1 MLKLTKKEQLIWDL
15 CSKIQHKKA
24 PLKVDVWMR
33 LEQQIQISAQPQKI
47 ETYKIPIFKRTLLP
61 RIITAFFITIL
72 ISIPTIKM
80 LNTVNIYSGY
90 GEETKIIS
98 LNDGTKVHLN
108 AGTTLSY
115 SKNFNSTNRT
125 VALSGEAYFEVEKG
139 SSPFIISTDL
149 AKVTVLGTKFNVRSR
164 EDGLEIGVNEG
175 KVKIENKTKSIDLK
189 KGEQVDIIIDQPKI
203 LSVSEISNFY
213 PGWKNNKLICD
224 NSSLEKICKELER
237 RYDAKIKFQNN
248 LQKKTNISGII
259 DLSPNDLDSVL
270 SSISLL
276 SKRKFKLQGDS
287 FILL

>member
-1 MLKLTKKEQLIWDL
+1 MLKLTKKEKLIWDL
-15 CSKIQHKKA
+15 CSKIEYKKA
-24 PLKVDVWMR
+24 PSKQDVWMR
-33 LEQQIQISAQPQKI
+33 LEQQIEISAQPQKI
-47 ETYKIPIFKRTLLP
+47 KTYKIPIFKRTLLS

-72 ISIPTIKM
+72 ISIPTLKM
-80 LNTVNIYSGY
+80 LNTVNIHSSY
-90 GEETKIIS
+90 GHKTKTVS

-115 SKNFNSTNRT
+115 SKNFNSTSREVTLN
-125 VALSGEAYFEVEKG
+125 GEAYFEVEKG

-164 EDGLEIGVNEG
+164 EDGFEIGVNEG

-189 KGEQVDIIIDQPKI
+189 KGEQVDISIDQPKI
-203 LSVSEISNFY
+203 ISVSKVSNFY

-237 RYDAKIKFQNN
+237 RYDIKIQFQDN
-248 LQKKTNISGII
+248 LQKNTTISGII
-259 DLSPNDLDSVL
+259 DLSPNNLDSVL

-276 SKRKFKLQGDS
+276 SKRKFKLQGGS
-287 FILL
+287 YILL

>member
-1 MLKLTKKEQLIWDL
+1 MLKLTKKEKLIWDL
-15 CSKIQHKKA
+15 CSKIEYKKA
-24 PLKVDVWMR
+24 PSKQDVWMR
-33 LEQQIQISAQPQKI
+33 LEQQIEISSQPQKI
-47 ETYKIPIFKRTLLP
+47 KTYKIPIFKRTLLP
-61 RIITAFFITIL
+61 RLITAFFITIL

-80 LNTVNIYSGY
+80 LNTVNIYSSY
-90 GEETKIIS
+90 GHKTKTFS

-115 SKNFNSTNRT
+115 SKNFNSTSREVTLN
-125 VALSGEAYFEVEKG
+125 GEAYFEVEKG
-139 SSPFIISTDL
+139 SSPFIILTDL

-164 EDGLEIGVNEG
+164 EDGFEIGVNEG

-189 KGEQVDIIIDQPKI
+189 KGEQVDISIDQPKI
-203 LSVSEISNFY
+203 ISISKVSNFY

-237 RYDAKIKFQNN
+237 RYDIKIQFQDN
-248 LQKKTNISGII
+248 LQKNTTISGII
-259 DLSPNDLDSVL
+259 DLNPNNLDSVL

-287 FILL
+287 YILL

>member
-1 MLKLTKKEQLIWDL
+1 MLKLTKKEKLIWDL
-15 CSKIQHKKA
+15 CSKIEHKKA
-24 PLKVDVWMR
+24 PSKQDVWMR
-33 LEQQIQISAQPQKI
+33 LEQQIEISAQPQKI
-47 ETYKIPIFKRTLLP
+47 KTYKIPIFKRTLLP
-61 RIITAFFITIL
+61 RLITAFFITIL

-80 LNTVNIYSGY
+80 LNTVNIHASY
-90 GEETKIIS
+90 GHKTKTVS

-115 SKNFNSTNRT
+115 PKNFDSTSREVTLN
-125 VALSGEAYFEVEKG
+125 GEAYFEVEKG

-164 EDGLEIGVNEG
+164 EDGFEIGVNEG

-189 KGEQVDIIIDQPKI
+189 KGEQVDISIDQPKI
-203 LSVSEISNFY
+203 ISVSKVSNFY

-237 RYDAKIKFQNN
+237 RYDIKIQFQDN
-248 LQKKTNISGII
+248 LQKNTTISGII
-259 DLSPNDLDSVL
+259 DLSPNNLDSVL

-287 FILL
+287 YILL

>member
-1 MLKLTKKEQLIWDL
+1 MIWDL
-15 CSKIQHKKA
+15 CSKIERKKA
-24 PLKVDVWMR
+24 PSKQDVWMR
-33 LEQQIQISAQPQKI
+33 LEQQIEISAQPKKI
-47 ETYKIPIFKRTLLP
+47 KTYKIPIFKRTLLP
-61 RIITAFFITIL
+61 RLITAFFILIL

-80 LNTVNIYSGY
+80 LNTVNINSGY
-90 GEETKIIS
+90 GQKTKTVS

-108 AGTTLSY
+108 AGTRLSY
-115 SKNFNSTNRT
+115 SKKFNSTKREVTLN
-125 VALSGEAYFEVEKG
+125 GEAYFEVEKG

-164 EDGLEIGVNEG
+164 EDGFEIGVNEG

-189 KGEQVDIIIDQPKI
+189 KGEQVDISIDQPKI
-203 LSVSEISNFY
+203 LSVSKVSNFY

-237 RYDAKIKFQNN
+237 RYDIKIQFQDN
-248 LQKKTNISGII
+248 LQKNTTISGII
-259 DLSPNDLDSVL
+259 DLSPNNLDSVL

-287 FILL
+287 YILL

>member
-1 MLKLTKKEQLIWDL
+1 MLKLTKKEKLIWDL
-15 CSKIQHKKA
+15 CSKIEYKKA
-24 PLKVDVWMR
+24 PSKQDVWMR
-33 LEQQIQISAQPQKI
+33 LEQQIEISSQTQKI
-47 ETYKIPIFKRTLLP
+47 KTYKIPIFKRTLLP
-61 RIITAFFITIL
+61 RLITAFFITIL

-80 LNTVNIYSGY
+80 LNTVNIYSSY
-90 GEETKIIS
+90 GHKTKTFS

-115 SKNFNSTNRT
+115 SKNFNSTSREVTLN
-125 VALSGEAYFEVEKG
+125 GEAYFEVEKG
-139 SSPFIISTDL
+139 SSPFIILTDL

-164 EDGLEIGVNEG
+164 EDGFEIGVNEG

-189 KGEQVDIIIDQPKI
+189 KGEQVDISIDQPKI
-203 LSVSEISNFY
+203 ISISKVSNFY

-237 RYDAKIKFQNN
+237 RYDIKIQFQDN
-248 LQKKTNISGII
+248 LQKNTTISGII
-259 DLSPNDLDSVL
+259 DLSPNNLDSVL

-287 FILL
+287 YILL

>member
-33 LEQQIQISAQPQKI
+33 LEQQIEISAQPQKI

-61 RIITAFFITIL
+61 RIITAFFIIIL

-248 LQKKTNISGII
+248 LQKKTTISGII

>member
-1 MLKLTKKEQLIWDL
+1 
-15 CSKIQHKKA
+15 
-24 PLKVDVWMR
+24 
-33 LEQQIQISAQPQKI
+33 
-47 ETYKIPIFKRTLLP
+47 
-61 RIITAFFITIL
+61 
-72 ISIPTIKM
+72 M

-115 SKNFNSTNRT
+115 SKNFNSTNRK

-224 NSSLEKICKELER
+224 NSSLEKICRELER
-237 RYDAKIKFQNN
+237 RYNIKIQFQTS
-248 LQKKTNISGII
+248 LQKNITISGII

>member
-1 MLKLTKKEQLIWDL
+1 MLKLTKKEKLIWNL
-15 CSKIQHKKA
+15 CSKIEHKKA
-24 PLKVDVWMR
+24 PSKQDVWSR
-33 LEQQIQISAQPQKI
+33 LEQQIEISAQPQKI
-47 ETYKIPIFKRTLLP
+47 KTYKIPIFKRTLLP
-61 RIITAFFITIL
+61 RLITAFFITIL
-72 ISIPTIKM
+72 ISIPTVKL
-80 LNTVNIYSGY
+80 LNTVNIYSSY
-90 GEETKIIS
+90 GQKTKTVS

-115 SKNFNSTNRT
+115 SKNFNSTSREVTLN
-125 VALSGEAYFEVEKG
+125 GEAYFEVEKG

-164 EDGLEIGVNEG
+164 EDGFEIGVNEG

-189 KGEQVDIIIDQPKI
+189 KGEQVDISIDQPKI
-203 LSVSEISNFY
+203 ISVSKVSNFY

-237 RYDAKIKFQNN
+237 RYDIKIQFQDN
-248 LQKKTNISGII
+248 LQKNTTISGII
-259 DLSPNDLDSVL
+259 DLSPNNLDSVL

-287 FILL
+287 YILL

>member
-1 MLKLTKKEQLIWDL
+1 MLKLTKKEKLIWDL
-15 CSKIQHKKA
+15 CSKIEHKKA
-24 PLKVDVWMR
+24 PSKQDVWMR
-33 LEQQIQISAQPQKI
+33 LEQQIEISAQPQKI
-47 ETYKIPIFKRTLLP
+47 KTYKIPIFKRTLLP
-61 RIITAFFITIL
+61 RLITAFFITIL

-80 LNTVNIYSGY
+80 LNTINIYSSY
-90 GEETKIIS
+90 GHKTKTVS

-115 SKNFNSTNRT
+115 SKNFNSTSREVT
-125 VALSGEAYFEVEKG
+125 LSGEAYFEVEKG

-164 EDGLEIGVNEG
+164 EDGFEIGVNEG

-189 KGEQVDIIIDQPKI
+189 KGEQVDISIDQPKI
-203 LSVSEISNFY
+203 ISVSKVSNFY

-237 RYDAKIKFQNN
+237 RYDIKIQFQDN
-248 LQKKTNISGII
+248 LQKNTTISGII
-259 DLSPNDLDSVL
+259 DLSPNNLDSVL

-287 FILL
+287 YILL

>member
-189 KGEQVDIIIDQPKI
+189 KGERVDIIIDQPKI
-203 LSVSEISNFY
+203 LSVSEVSNFY

-237 RYDAKIKFQNN
+237 RYDIKIKFQNK
-248 LQKKTNISGII
+248 LQKKTTISGII

>member
-1 MLKLTKKEQLIWDL
+1 MLKLTKKEKLIWDL
-15 CSKIQHKKA
+15 CSKIEYKKA
-24 PLKVDVWMR
+24 PSKQDVWMR
-33 LEQQIQISAQPQKI
+33 LEQQIEISTQPQKI
-47 ETYKIPIFKRTLLP
+47 KTYKIPIFKKTLLP
-61 RIITAFFITIL
+61 RLITAFFITIL

-80 LNTVNIYSGY
+80 LNTVNIHSGY
-90 GEETKIIS
+90 GHKTKTVS

-115 SKNFNSTNRT
+115 SKNFNSTSREVTLN
-125 VALSGEAYFEVEKG
+125 GEAYFEVEKG
-139 SSPFIISTDL
+139 SSPFIILTDL

-164 EDGLEIGVNEG
+164 EDGFEIGVNEG

-189 KGEQVDIIIDQPKI
+189 KGEQVDISIDQPKI
-203 LSVSEISNFY
+203 ISVSKVSNFY

-237 RYDAKIKFQNN
+237 RYDIKIQFQDN
-248 LQKKTNISGII
+248 LQKNITISGII
-259 DLSPNDLDSVL
+259 DLSPNNLDSVL

-287 FILL
+287 YILL

>member
-80 LNTVNIYSGY
+80 LNTVNIYSSY

-248 LQKKTNISGII
+248 LQKKTTISGII

>member
-1 MLKLTKKEQLIWDL
+1 MLKLTKKEKLIWDL
-15 CSKIQHKKA
+15 CSKIENKKA
-24 PLKVDVWMR
+24 PSKQDVWMR
-33 LEQQIQISAQPQKI
+33 LEQQIEISAQPQKI
-47 ETYKIPIFKRTLLP
+47 KTYKIPIFKRTLFP
-61 RIITAFFITIL
+61 RLITAFFITIL

-80 LNTVNIYSGY
+80 LNTVNIYSSY
-90 GEETKIIS
+90 GPKTKTVS

-115 SKNFNSTNRT
+115 SKNFNSTSREVTLN
-125 VALSGEAYFEVEKG
+125 GEAYFEVEKG

-164 EDGLEIGVNEG
+164 EDGFEIGVNEG

-189 KGEQVDIIIDQPKI
+189 KGEQVDISIDQPKI
-203 LSVSEISNFY
+203 ISVSKVSNFY

-237 RYDAKIKFQNN
+237 RYDIKIQFQDN
-248 LQKKTNISGII
+248 LQKNTTISGII
-259 DLSPNDLDSVL
+259 DLSPNNLDSVL

-287 FILL
+287 YILL

>member
-1 MLKLTKKEQLIWDL
+1 MLKLTKKEKLIWDL
-15 CSKIQHKKA
+15 CSKIEYKKA
-24 PLKVDVWMR
+24 PSKQDVWMR
-33 LEQQIQISAQPQKI
+33 LEQQIEISAQPQKI
-47 ETYKIPIFKRTLLP
+47 KTYKIPIFKRTLLP
-61 RIITAFFITIL
+61 KLITAFFITIL

-80 LNTVNIYSGY
+80 LSTVNIHSSY
-90 GEETKIIS
+90 GHKTKTVS

-115 SKNFNSTNRT
+115 SKNFNSTSREVT
-125 VALSGEAYFEVEKG
+125 LSGEAYFEVEKG

-164 EDGLEIGVNEG
+164 EDGFEIGVNEG

-189 KGEQVDIIIDQPKI
+189 KGEQVDISINQPKI
-203 LSVSEISNFY
+203 LSVSKVSNFY

-237 RYDAKIKFQNN
+237 RYDIKIQFQDN
-248 LQKKTNISGII
+248 LQKNTTISGII
-259 DLSPNDLDSVL
+259 DLSPNNLDSVL

-287 FILL
+287 YILL

>member
-33 LEQQIQISAQPQKI
+33 LEQQIEISAQPQKI

-61 RIITAFFITIL
+61 RIITAFFIIIL

-115 SKNFNSTNRT
+115 SKNFNSTNRK

-248 LQKKTNISGII
+248 LQKKTTISGII

>member
-15 CSKIQHKKA
+15 CSKIEYKKA
-24 PLKVDVWMR
+24 PSRQDVWMR
-33 LEQQIQISAQPQKI
+33 LEQQIEISAQPQKI
-47 ETYKIPIFKRTLLP
+47 KTYKIPIFKRTLLP
-61 RIITAFFITIL
+61 RLITAFFITIL

-80 LNTVNIYSGY
+80 LSTVNIHSSY
-90 GEETKIIS
+90 GHKTKTVS

-115 SKNFNSTNRT
+115 SKNFNSTSREVT
-125 VALSGEAYFEVEKG
+125 LSGEAYFEVEKS

-164 EDGLEIGVNEG
+164 EDGFEIGVNEG

-189 KGEQVDIIIDQPKI
+189 KGEQVDISINQPKI
-203 LSVSEISNFY
+203 LSVSKVSNFY

-237 RYDAKIKFQNN
+237 TYDIKIQFQDN
-248 LQKKTNISGII
+248 LQKNTTISGII
-259 DLSPNDLDSVL
+259 DLSPNNLDSVL

-287 FILL
+287 YILL

>member
-15 CSKIQHKKA
+15 CSKVEYKKA
-24 PLKVDVWMR
+24 PSRQDVWMR
-33 LEQQIQISAQPQKI
+33 LEQQIEISAQPKKI
-47 ETYKIPIFKRTLLP
+47 KTYKIPIFKRTLLP
-61 RIITAFFITIL
+61 RLITAFFVTIL

-80 LNTVNIYSGY
+80 FNTVNIHSSY
-90 GEETKIIS
+90 GHKTKTVS

-108 AGTTLSY
+108 SGTTLSY
-115 SKNFNSTNRT
+115 SKNFNSTNRE
-125 VALSGEAYFEVEKG
+125 VMLNGEAYFEVEKG

-164 EDGLEIGVNEG
+164 EDGFEIGVNEG

-189 KGEQVDIIIDQPKI
+189 KGEQVDISIEQPKI
-203 LSVSEISNFY
+203 LSVSKVSNFY

-237 RYDAKIKFQNN
+237 RYDIKIQFQDN
-248 LQKKTNISGII
+248 LQKNTTISGII
-259 DLSPNDLDSVL
+259 DLSPNNLDSVL

-287 FILL
+287 YILL